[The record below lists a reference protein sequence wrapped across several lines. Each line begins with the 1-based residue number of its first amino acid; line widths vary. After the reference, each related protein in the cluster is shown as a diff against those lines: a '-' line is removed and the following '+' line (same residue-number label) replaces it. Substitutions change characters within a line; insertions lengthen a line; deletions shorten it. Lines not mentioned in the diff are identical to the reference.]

1 MIRNMD
7 RRDFIMAGVAAG
19 ALTALD
25 VTAAV
30 AQDAPAQAAGPAEPA
45 VYFNGTIL
53 TMEGDAPEYAEAVAV
68 KDGKIVFV
76 GSKDKALAAVEGARQ
91 IDLQGRTMVPGFID
105 SWAHFTLF
113 AEETLG
119 VNLSYY
125 ADKPPHTKADV
136 ISLMKAA
143 KPFNGWIIGYGYIDS
158 LLSDGPPTLADLD
171 AAFPDTPVM
180 MSNLSTLTGKVNSA
194 GLAKLGITTETKA
207 QQPGEIVKDPKTGK
221 LTGDLLFT
229 PFLAARATAIG
240 TYSQEQTFKTFQA
253 AEALLVKQGY
263 TTVQSYQLVPDEIK
277 NLRAAFDQG
286 LLSVDVIGLPVVSD
300 DASGKIVET
309 PDWKWGAYSH
319 GDHGLKIPG
328 YQVATDAS
336 PQLRLAAFTQPYL
349 DTTGFPDGWKG
360 MLLPKAGVDQWIGYA
375 YANDIQL
382 YVYSNGDAGIDLS
395 LSAIETAIAATG
407 KTDDR
412 RTVIAHSYFVRPDQL
427 EAYKKHQIGA
437 SMMPPHMMVY
447 GDDLMKLLG
456 PERATMESPYASSVK
471 LGINTTLHCDYPS
484 ASPNMMEAMGAAVTR
499 ATMSGQVLGPQEQ
512 ISPYTALLGATR
524 NVAFTYREEAE
535 KGTISAGKIADLVI
549 LDGNPLTVDPDKIKD
564 IQVVET
570 IKRGRTVYTRA

>member
-7 RRDFIMAGVAAG
+7 RRDFMKAGVAAG
-19 ALTALD
+19 AVCALD
-25 VTAAV
+25 GTAAV
-30 AQDAPAQAAGPAEPA
+30 AQDAPAQATGPAEPA

-125 ADKPPHTKADV
+125 GDKPPHDKADV
-136 ISLMKAA
+136 ISLLKAA

-158 LLSDGPPTLADLD
+158 LLSDGVPTLADLD

-194 GLAKLGITTETKA
+194 GIAKLGITTETKA

-286 LLSVDVIGLPVVSD
+286 LLSVDVIGLPVVS
-300 DASGKIVET
+300 VN
-309 PDWKWGAYSH
+309 WG
-319 GDHGLKIPG
+319 
-328 YQVATDAS
+328 
-336 PQLRLAAFTQPYL
+336 
-349 DTTGFPDGWKG
+349 
-360 MLLPKAGVDQWIGYA
+360 
-375 YANDIQL
+375 
-382 YVYSNGDAGIDLS
+382 
-395 LSAIETAIAATG
+395 
-407 KTDDR
+407 
-412 RTVIAHSYFVRPDQL
+412 
-427 EAYKKHQIGA
+427 
-437 SMMPPHMMVY
+437 
-447 GDDLMKLLG
+447 
-456 PERATMESPYASSVK
+456 
-471 LGINTTLHCDYPS
+471 
-484 ASPNMMEAMGAAVTR
+484 
-499 ATMSGQVLGPQEQ
+499 GPQQLIDATNGILIEPESEEYIASELAKAMQ
-512 ISPYTALLGATR
+512 SLGNDPQRAEAIS
-524 NVAFTYREEAE
+524 
-535 KGTISAGKIADLVI
+535 SAARHRADLAH
-549 LDGNPLTVDPDKIKD
+549 LFGRRDRAGPGHCGSWRDGCTA
-564 IQVVET
+564 
-570 IKRGRTVYTRA
+570 RR